1 MLFCCVGSQAR
12 FKQTNKKLR
21 KIRGARGV
29 VGRVGSLSCVIN
41 MELNENVDATDMV
54 LIEHLQEL
62 KGKRE
67 DSTIEVSSP
76 KDWKKMMMP

>member
-1 MLFCCVGSQAR
+1 M
-12 FKQTNKKLR
+12 
-21 KIRGARGV
+21 
-29 VGRVGSLSCVIN
+29 GRVGNLSCVIN